1 MRLTNQPKMV
11 QNTTMATMTG
21 TTNGTT
27 TQIQVISHN
36 GLTQINIPTG
46 KNPMMDTGKML
57 IQHFIM
63 EIGTNGTEKSQT
75 MINGGNQAHTGAMD
89 TGPIATLNGMDST
102 VYGHRM
108 ITTKV
113 PPIMMNMVL
122 MVNGVIHIRPTEI
135 LQWIMLI
142 MIDP

>member
-1 MRLTNQPKMV
+1 MMSNQRMMRNNGMRLTNQPKMV

-63 EIGTNGTEKSQT
+63 EIGTNGTEKS
-75 MINGGNQAHTGAMD
+75 
-89 TGPIATLNGMDST
+89 
-102 VYGHRM
+102 
-108 ITTKV
+108 
-113 PPIMMNMVL
+113 
-122 MVNGVIHIRPTEI
+122 
-135 LQWIMLI
+135 
-142 MIDP
+142 